1 MKLKKTGKLDLKH
14 PDKDKRQDAE
24 RDLQEI
30 YITAKVFSEFCFV
43 SCLPQSKDFLCP
55 FQILPYLIFFTL
67 LYLFIR
73 ILSVNN
79 PQYQG

>member
-43 SCLPQSKDFLCP
+43 SCLPQSKDFLCQ
-55 FQILPYLIFFTL
+55 FQILPYLIFS
-67 LYLFIR
+67 LYFIYLR
-73 ILSVNN
+73 ITRRIKNAVS
-79 PQYQG
+79 